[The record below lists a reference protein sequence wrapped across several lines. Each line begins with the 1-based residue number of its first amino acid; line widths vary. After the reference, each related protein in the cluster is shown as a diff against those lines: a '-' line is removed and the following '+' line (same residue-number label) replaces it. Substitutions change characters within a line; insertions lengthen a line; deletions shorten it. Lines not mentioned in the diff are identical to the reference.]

1 MTLEHIPKISI
12 DKVYNLL
19 PIDYR
24 EHTKPADI
32 NEFDDA
38 SNKELVRKRFYKLKL
53 GESEIV
59 HLTLG
64 KDLKNVFNKTKS
76 FYEECPEYACKPLLI
91 STDQGLDLLGQEFF
105 EGTPIDEKY
114 ASNKISDE
122 DVSKIISKIQKTFS
136 SLEVESTHEAFAEE
150 LKAFK
155 ETILNNDRLHLFDK
169 DFLNN
174 FVFPYLE
181 ESLLPQS
188 FSVRWSPGDL
198 AARNILVGDDLNF
211 RIIDC
216 EFAHQTHFHDE
227 DWIRLAVF
235 SSGNFKETPSVKQ
248 RLDRVDPWYHIYLY
262 LKQTCL
268 NRKIWQNDHY
278 HHFVSEDLYTILKL
292 TESFGTNN
300 KKVSL
305 LIHGVL
311 EAARR
316 SLNEIS
322 IEIDIRIQKENE
334 LDTEKQL
341 RLSKENELDAEKQLR
356 LSKES
361 ELDAEKQLRLSKES
375 ELDAE
380 KQLRL
385 SKESE
390 LDAEKQLRLS
400 KESEL
405 ASEKQLRV
413 QKENE
418 LDAEKQLRLSQESE
432 LDAEKQLRVQKESE
446 LLIREDKILRMQNS
460 FSWKITSPL
469 RFLRRKFIDPRIK
482 SVHTHPKSESEENS
496 YQDWIK
502 KYDTITDDRMTSF
515 RKEFEDLKEK
525 PLFSIIMPVYNP
537 PKKFFEDALKSV
549 ISQVY
554 TKWELCIADDRSTQA
569 YVHEI
574 IKKYSKNFP
583 KIKVHINEKHSHI
596 SETSNNALKLAEGE
610 FIVLMD
616 HDDLLRPHSLLRLA
630 QAIFANRKLKF
641 IYSDEDKITYTGL
654 RTEPYFKPDWN
665 PELLLSQNYL
675 CHLTCIKKNLVNKI
689 GAFRVGYEGSQDWDL
704 FLRATEALSDNEI
717 YHITEVLYH
726 WRIHTNS
733 TASSLVHKKY
743 CYDSSEKAVSS
754 HFKRRGIQASLSPL
768 NQSAN
773 YWRINYKIPQKKPLV
788 SIIIPTK
795 NYHKI
800 LKKCI
805 SSILSK
811 TDYNKY
817 EIIIVDN
824 ETDEDNSVEYLRSLS
839 KYNSIRVIK
848 CDGDFNFS
856 KINNNAA
863 KDAKGEILVLL
874 NNDIEVIKSDWLSIL
889 VTHAIRKEVGCVG
902 AKLIY
907 PNNTIQHAG
916 VVLGIGGVAGHPY
929 KGFPSGHL
937 GYFSRLMITQ
947 NVEAVTGACLAV
959 RKTIFNE
966 VGGLN
971 ENDLKVAFNDV
982 DFCLKVSRSGYRNIM
997 DPNVLLFHH
1006 ESLSRG
1012 LDTKGEKK
1020 LRFQKEANYMLKKW
1034 GQKLLHDSN
1043 YNPNLTLKHENFGLS
1058 FPPRLKV
1065 FR

>member
-1 MTLEHIPKISI
+1 MRDWIEAVPLKKIF
-12 DKVYNLL
+12 DLL
-19 PIDYR
+19 PD
-24 EHTKPADI
+24 
-32 NEFDDA
+32 EFKQKITED
-38 SNKELVRKRFYKLKL
+38 SLKELEESKRKSFVRKRFYKLRTKKHQFIHI
-53 GESEIV
+53 SC
-59 HLTLG
+59 G
-64 KDLKNVFNKTKS
+64 KALRSTFENSLSLNKILPKIT
-76 FYEECPEYACKPLLI
+76 CKPLFIKESEKFSLFA
-91 STDQGLDLLGQEFF
+91 QEYF
-105 EGTPIDEKY
+105 EGQPVDEAYEKGIISENGLIRILTKIKRELY
-114 ASNKISDE
+114 KIEKPSTRNDFEEELEKLKIS
-122 DVSKIISKIQKTFS
+122 V
-136 SLEVESTHEAFAEE
+136 LE
-150 LKAFK
+150 
-155 ETILNNDRLHLFDK
+155 NDRLFEFDK
-169 DFLNN
+169 HYLELV
-174 FVFPYLE
+174 VFPFIEHNLQG
-181 ESLLPQS
+181 LT
-188 FSVRWSPGDL
+188 FSTRISNGDL
-198 AARNILVGDDLNF
+198 AARNILVDENENF
-211 RIIDC
+211 KIIDA
-216 EFAHQTHFHDE
+216 EFAKETHFHQE
-227 DWIRLAVF
+227 DWVRLAKFSGKGFAESDFLQSQLKSIDQVF
-235 SSGNFKETPSVKQ
+235 ELILNL
-248 RLDRVDPWYHIYLY
+248 R
-262 LKQTCL
+262 QTVL
-268 NRKIWQNDHY
+268 NRSVDTEENYINHTTR
-278 HHFVSEDLYTILKL
+278 DLYNCLWGSKFFKDCKKQNLSLIIEGVRNNIHNSEKELDIKKEATNLLQSQLDKQKNATQILQSQLKHEKDDNSLLQSQLNQEKDDNSLLQSQLKKVKNDNNLLQNSLEGETKAKL
-292 TESFGTNN
+292 QVEQNLESEKNSRLLLQTES
-300 KKVSL
+300 
-305 LIHGVL
+305 
-311 EAARR
+311 
-316 SLNEIS
+316 
-322 IEIDIRIQKENE
+322 IQ
-334 LDTEKQL
+334 
-341 RLSKENELDAEKQLR
+341 
-356 LSKES
+356 
-361 ELDAEKQLRLSKES
+361 
-375 ELDAE
+375 
-380 KQLRL
+380 
-385 SKESE
+385 
-390 LDAEKQLRLS
+390 
-400 KESEL
+400 
-405 ASEKQLRV
+405 
-413 QKENE
+413 QK
-418 LDAEKQLRLSQESE
+418 
-432 LDAEKQLRVQKESE
+432 
-446 LLIREDKILRMQNS
+446 DKILRMQKS
-460 FSWKITSPL
+460 ISWRITSPI
-469 RFLRRKFIDPRIK
+469 RFLRRKFLEPSIN
-482 SVHTHPKSESEENS
+482 SVCTNPKYENEGKS
-496 YQDWIK
+496 YQDWIN
-502 KYDTITDDRMTSF
+502 KYDTISDDRIASF
-515 RKEFEDLKEK
+515 KKDYEDLTEK
-525 PLFSIIMPVYNP
+525 PLFSIIMPVYDP
-537 PKKFFEDALKSV
+537 PEQFFEDALRSV
-549 ISQVY
+549 VSQVY
-554 TKWELCIADDRSTQA
+554 TNWELCIADDHSTQA

-574 IKKYSKNFP
+574 IKKYSKKFP

-616 HDDLLRPHSLLRLA
+616 HDDLLRPHSLLRIA
-630 QAIFANRKLKF
+630 QAIFTNRKLKF

-726 WRIHTNS
+726 WRTHTNS

-768 NQSAN
+768 NQSVN
-773 YWRINYKIPQKKPLV
+773 YWRINYKIPKNKPLV

-800 LKKCI
+800 LNKCI

-824 ETDEDNSVEYLRSLS
+824 GTDEDNSVEYLRSLS
-839 KYNSIRVIK
+839 KYNNIKVIK

-856 KINNNAA
+856 KLNNNAA
-863 KDAKGEILVLL
+863 KNAKGEILVLL
-874 NNDIEVIKSDWLSIL
+874 NNDIEVIKGDWLSIL
-889 VTHAIRKEVGCVG
+889 VSHAIRKEVGCVG

-916 VVLGIGGVAGHPY
+916 VILGLGGVAGHPY

-1034 GQKLLHDSN
+1034 GQRLLNDSN

-1065 FR
+1065 SR

>member
-1 MTLEHIPKISI
+1 MTLEYIPKISI

-32 NEFDDA
+32 KEFDDT
-38 SNKELVRKRFYKLKL
+38 SKKELVKKRFYKLKL
-53 GESEIV
+53 GESEII

-64 KDLKNVFNKTKS
+64 KALKFVFDKTNS
-76 FYEECPEYACKPLLI
+76 FYEECPEYACKPLFI
-91 STDQGLDLLGQEFF
+91 STDQVLDLLGQEFF

-136 SLEVESTHEAFAEE
+136 SLEVESTHEAFLEE
-150 LKAFK
+150 FNEFK
-155 ETILNNDRLHLFDK
+155 ETILNNDSLHLFDK
-169 DFLNN
+169 NFLNN
-174 FVFPYLE
+174 CVFPYLE
-181 ESLLPQS
+181 DPLLPKS
-188 FSVRWSPGDL
+188 FSIRWSPGDL
-198 AARNILVGDDLNF
+198 AARNILIDDDLNI

-227 DWIRLAVF
+227 DWIRLAAF
-235 SSGNFKETPSVKQ
+235 CSGNFKETPSVKQ
-248 RLDRVDPWYHIYLY
+248 RLEQVDPWYHIYLC
-262 LKQTCL
+262 LRQTWL
-268 NRKIWQNDHY
+268 NRTIWQDDDY
-278 HHFVSEDLYTILKL
+278 KHFASEDLYTVLKL

-300 KKVSL
+300 KNVSL

-311 EAARR
+311 EAAQI

-322 IEIDIRIQKENE
+322 IEKDIRIEKENE
-334 LDTEKQL
+334 LDAEKQL

-356 LSKES
+356 LSKEN
-361 ELDAEKQLRLSKES
+361 ELEVEKELRLSKES

-380 KQLRL
+380 KQLRF
-385 SKESE
+385 SKQSE
-390 LDAEKQLRLS
+390 LDQEKQLRLS

-405 ASEKQLRV
+405 AAEKKLGLS
-413 QKENE
+413 KENE
-418 LDAEKQLRLSQESE
+418 LDAEKELRL
-432 LDAEKQLRVQKESE
+432 LKENE
-446 LLIREDKILRMQNS
+446 LLLRDDKILRMQKS
-460 FSWKITSPL
+460 ISWRITSPI
-469 RFLRRKFIDPRIK
+469 RFLRRKFLEPSIN
-482 SVHTHPKSESEENS
+482 SVCTNPKYENEGKS
-496 YQDWIK
+496 YQDWIN
-502 KYDTITDDRMTSF
+502 KYDTISDDRIASF
-515 RKEFEDLKEK
+515 KKDYEDLTEK
-525 PLFSIIMPVYNP
+525 PLFSIIMPVYDP
-537 PKKFFEDALKSV
+537 PEQFFEDALRSV
-549 ISQVY
+549 VSQVY
-554 TKWELCIADDRSTQA
+554 TNWELCIADDHSTQA

-574 IKKYSKNFP
+574 IKKYSKKFP

-616 HDDLLRPHSLLRLA
+616 HDDLLRPHSLLRIA
-630 QAIFANRKLKF
+630 QAIFTNRKLKF

-768 NQSAN
+768 NQSVN
-773 YWRINYKIPQKKPLV
+773 YWRINYKIPKNKPLV

-800 LKKCI
+800 LNKCI

-824 ETDEDNSVEYLRSLS
+824 GTDEDNSVEYLRSLS
-839 KYNSIRVIK
+839 KYNNIKVIK

-856 KINNNAA
+856 KLNNNAA
-863 KDAKGEILVLL
+863 KNAKGEILVLL
-874 NNDIEVIKSDWLSIL
+874 NNDIEVIKGDWLSIL
-889 VTHAIRKEVGCVG
+889 VSHAIRKEVGCVG

-916 VVLGIGGVAGHPY
+916 VVLGLGGVAGHPY

-1034 GQKLLHDSN
+1034 GQRLLNDSN

-1065 FR
+1065 SR